1 MQGVESSAFC
11 QNGVVT
17 PFYGIVIEQSLSDP
31 AFAETL
37 DVAVRKQD
45 PNGSW
50 MFLLVRIASDRLFTE
65 LERVRQALA
74 DDQPWYAHFFSGEKI
89 AVVFPD
95 AIISMTIDAASWEA
109 AIAHGLT
116 LGIPREQL
124 DFWPHTVEQVEEMFG
139 LSLADLD

>member
-1 MQGVESSAFC
+1 MGVIRSAFC
-11 QNGVVT
+11 QNGAVA
-17 PFYGIVIEQSLSDP
+17 PFYGIVIEQSLADP
-31 AFAETL
+31 AFVETL
-37 DVAVRKQD
+37 DVVHRKQD

-50 MFLLVRIASDRLFTE
+50 VFLLVRIASDRLFSE
-65 LERVRQALA
+65 LERIREALA

-95 AIISMTIDAASWEA
+95 AIISMTTDAASWEA

-124 DFWPHTVEQVEEMFG
+124 DFWPHTLEQAEERFG
-139 LSLADLD
+139 ISLADPR

>member
-1 MQGVESSAFC
+1 MGIIRSAFC
-11 QNGVVT
+11 QNGAVA
-17 PFYGIVIEQSLSDP
+17 PFYGIVIEQSLADP
-31 AFAETL
+31 AFVETL
-37 DVAVRKQD
+37 DVVHRKQD

-50 MFLLVRIASDRLFTE
+50 VFLLVRIASDRLFSE
-65 LERVRQALA
+65 LERIREALA

-89 AVVFPD
+89 AVVFSD
-95 AIISMTIDAASWEA
+95 AIISMTTDVTSWEA

-124 DFWPHTVEQVEEMFG
+124 DFQPHTVEQVEEMFG